1 MILNL
6 YEFKSVHI
14 KLQVT
19 TLCEQ
24 GHKCIP
30 YKSNGWY
37 LCAVFITARHLS
49 EHNSL

>member
-1 MILNL
+1 MILNI

-30 YKSNGWY
+30 
-37 LCAVFITARHLS
+37 
-49 EHNSL
+49 